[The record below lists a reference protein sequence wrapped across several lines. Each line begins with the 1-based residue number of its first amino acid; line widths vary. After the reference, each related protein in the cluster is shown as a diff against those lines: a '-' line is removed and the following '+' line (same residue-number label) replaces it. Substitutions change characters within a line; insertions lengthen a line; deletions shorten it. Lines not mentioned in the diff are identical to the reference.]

1 MHAIVI
7 VALLLSLLAPASAL
21 AFCDGID
28 QISGNCVVG
37 EDEIV
42 IDGEQTLPGSP
53 GSPRHP
59 GTRPGGPGAP
69 GGPATPP
76 VDDDPFANCLD
87 EWDDYIRCFQPPE
100 DGDDEDEAPAIPPV
114 TISDVARFAPTPV
127 RVAGEPDDA
136 GVVGLP
142 SNFVATA
149 SEHTVSGSLF
159 GYPVHVR
166 FTPSRYDFHY
176 GDGTVT
182 TTEDGGRS
190 WHDLG
195 QAQFTPTPTSHAYA
209 ERGTYT
215 ARVDV
220 RYTAAVDFGAGWF
233 PIRGELTSSGG
244 DREIRIYEAHTAL
257 VRDTCQQ
264 APRSPGC

>member
-1 MHAIVI
+1 MRTILTI
-7 VALLLSLLAPASAL
+7 ALVLGSLVSAGAS

-28 QISGNCVVG
+28 QVTGNCHID
-37 EDEIV
+37 EDELI

-53 GSPRHP
+53 GSPRP
-59 GTRPGGPGAP
+59 GQNPSDPRVP

-76 VDDDPFANCLD
+76 VDDDPLMTCLE
-87 EWDDYIRCFQPPE
+87 EWDEYIRCFQPP
-100 DGDDEDEAPAIPPV
+100 DEAEEGDEAPSIPPV
-114 TISDVARFAPTPV
+114 TISDVARFAPNPV
-127 RVAGEPDDA
+127 RVTGEPDDA

-142 SNFVATA
+142 SNFVASA
-149 SEHTVSGSLF
+149 SEHIVSGSLF
-159 GYPVHVR
+159 GYPVRVR
-166 FTPSRYDFHY
+166 FTPSGYDFHY

-182 TTEDGGRS
+182 TTSDGGRS

-195 QAQFTPTPTSHAYA
+195 QAQFTPTPTSHTYA

-220 RYTAAVDFGAGWF
+220 RYSAAVDFGIGWF
-233 PIRGELTSSGG
+233 PIRGELTSAGG
-244 DREIRIYEAHTAL
+244 DRQIRIYEAHTAL
-257 VRDTCQQ
+257 VRDTCAE